1 MTDVHPLGAHPLG
14 ADPLGAHSPGAD
26 PLGTHPPGTDPL
38 GAHPPATSPPGDDT
52 GKVESWCPLPPYVDL
67 AARHLQTTG
76 QWAGLV
82 QAETDDQ
89 LRRTMAR
96 VLATEE
102 DLDCRPDDIA
112 FFESTEQALA
122 HLARTLRARHEHDR
136 PAGRALLDHG
146 ATSRHRGV
154 LSSLGFE
161 CSVTPALADP
171 SGSGNWATGAARA
184 ALEAGPRRGI
194 VLVTVPRTPGG
205 SLPTNEEW
213 AALRGFCR
221 ELGLDLVADETKG
234 WPAEDT
240 DCLSAGLLRDRRL
253 PEQTWVLREIP
264 ELDHVA
270 PVVYLLRGASHRAW
284 PDPAPLPGD
293 TRALLALLLSSTRDH
308 RDVARNRLRAE
319 HGRLRWSPPLP
330 PIG

>member
-1 MTDVHPLGAHPLG
+1 MTDVHPLGPHPLG
-14 ADPLGAHSPGAD
+14 PHPLGPHPLGPHPPGA
-26 PLGTHPPGTDPL
+26 HPPGTFAP
-38 GAHPPATSPPGDDT
+38 GTSPPGDDT

-82 QAETDDQ
+82 QAATDDH

-102 DLDCRPDDIA
+102 DLDCPPDDIA

-122 HLARTLRARHEHDR
+122 HLARTL
-136 PAGRALLDHG
+136 
-146 ATSRHRGV
+146 
-154 LSSLGFE
+154 
-161 CSVTPALADP
+161 
-171 SGSGNWATGAARA
+171 
-184 ALEAGPRRGI
+184 EAGPRRGF

-221 ELGLDLVADETKG
+221 ELELDLVANETKG

-240 DCLSAGLLRDRRL
+240 DYVSAGLLRERRL
-253 PEQTWVLREIP
+253 PEQTWVLRDIP
-264 ELDHVA
+264 ELDHLA
-270 PVVYLLRGASHRAW
+270 PVVYLLRGTSPRAW

-293 TRALLALLLSSTRDH
+293 TRALLALLLSTTRDH